1 MLQTDQSKGDIES
14 RERTYQKE
22 LKDLRAQLSELAHE
36 KQLQKESVLQAERSI
51 KTIRLELE
59 DKENTVR
66 QLHDEVSLAY
76 EIIVFVYIWYTLLM
90 EGHFV
95 TNHP

>member
-66 QLHDEVSLAY
+66 QLQDEVSLAY
-76 EIIVFVYIWYTLLM
+76 EIIVFVR
-90 EGHFV
+90 
-95 TNHP
+95 

>member
-1 MLQTDQSKGDIES
+1 MLQTDQSKGDVEN

-36 KQLQKESVLQAERSI
+36 KQLQKENVLQAERSI

-66 QLHDEVSLAY
+66 QLQDEVGLSCDHK
-76 EIIVFVYIWYTLLM
+76 EVLLRRA
-90 EGHFV
+90 
-95 TNHP
+95 NSIQ

>member
-1 MLQTDQSKGDIES
+1 MLQTDQSKGDVEN
-14 RERTYQKE
+14 RERTYHKE

-36 KQLQKESVLQAERSI
+36 KQLQKENVLQAERSI

-66 QLHDEVSLAY
+66 QLQDEVGLSCDHKEVCCVVLTLFNKASPR
-76 EIIVFVYIWYTLLM
+76 EI
-90 EGHFV
+90 
-95 TNHP
+95 